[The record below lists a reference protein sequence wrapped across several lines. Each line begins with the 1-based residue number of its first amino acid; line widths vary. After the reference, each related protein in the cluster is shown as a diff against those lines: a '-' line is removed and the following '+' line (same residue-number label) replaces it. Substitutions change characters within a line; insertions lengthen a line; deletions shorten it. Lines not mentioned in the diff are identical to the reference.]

1 MSPKILLAEDQP
13 MNRKL
18 FREILE
24 VKGYTVVEARDGAE
38 ALALAR
44 ADPPDLVLMDVQM
57 PGMDGLEATRR
68 IKADPITRHVP
79 VLALTAMAMDGDE
92 ERVFRAGC
100 DGYLPKPVRIHTLL
114 ERVEALVARPKPD
127 GGE

>member
-1 MSPKILLAEDQP
+1 MTPKILLAEDQA

-18 FREILE
+18 FREFLE
-24 VKGYTVVEARDGAE
+24 VKGYKVVEARDGAE

-44 ADPPDLVLMDVQM
+44 AERPDLVLMDVQM

-68 IKADPITRHVP
+68 IKADPATRHVP
-79 VLALTAMAMDGDE
+79 VLALTAMDGDE
-92 ERVFRAGC
+92 EQVFRAGC
-100 DGYLPKPVRIHTLL
+100 DGYLPKPVRIQTLL

-127 GGE
+127 GEE